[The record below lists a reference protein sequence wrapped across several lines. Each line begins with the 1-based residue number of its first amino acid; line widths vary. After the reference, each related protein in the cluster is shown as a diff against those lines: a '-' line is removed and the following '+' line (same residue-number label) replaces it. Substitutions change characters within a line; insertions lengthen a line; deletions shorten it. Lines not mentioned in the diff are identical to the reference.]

1 MHNRSFVRHIRQ
13 KAGDEMTYRYI
24 DEGLEVRQQTT
35 GHRAKQPLPRR
46 DILREARKQA
56 FAESRQKR
64 SQSVPHQE
72 IADDLGYGDEEDWEL
87 ARMPTVSRR
96 YDLKPSYEEYYHP
109 QPLRRSTVAPPKPTA
124 LPKPQRRQLQPHWLL
139 YVGVALFL
147 VLIGYI
153 VLTDLGNWWQS
164 HQDDTT
170 YGMPRTYQTDAV
182 VGHNGDSAAHPSHF
196 QAENLKGKIIVIEF
210 PAGDITKARSYLVTT
225 IPGNDATVPAKV
237 IFQDTN
243 GDGKLDMVVVIGDPG
258 SQVTITLF
266 NDGSQFVGKQ
276 P

>member
-1 MHNRSFVRHIRQ
+1 
-13 KAGDEMTYRYI
+13 MTYRYI

-56 FAESRQKR
+56 LAESRQKR

-87 ARMPTVSRR
+87 ARMPTISRR
-96 YDLKPSYEEYYHP
+96 YDLKPSYEEYYHE
-109 QPLRRSTVAPPKPTA
+109 QPLRRSYVAPPKS
-124 LPKPQRRQLQPHWLL
+124 RRKLQPHWLL

-147 VLIGYI
+147 VLISYI
-153 VLTDLGNWWQS
+153 VLTDLGNWWQG

-170 YGMPRTYQTDAV
+170 YGMPRTYQADTV
-182 VGHNGDSAAHPSHF
+182 VGHTDSKAHPSHF
-196 QAENLKGKIIVIEF
+196 TAENLKGEIFVIEL
-210 PAGDITKARSYLVTT
+210 PGGDITKARSYPITT
-225 IPGNDATVPAKV
+225 IPGNDASVPAKV
-237 IFQDTN
+237 IFQDTTN
-243 GDGKLDMVVVIGDPG
+243 DGKLDMVVVIGDPG
-258 SQVTITLF
+258 SQVTITLY
-266 NDGSQFVGKQ
+266 NDGTQFTGKH